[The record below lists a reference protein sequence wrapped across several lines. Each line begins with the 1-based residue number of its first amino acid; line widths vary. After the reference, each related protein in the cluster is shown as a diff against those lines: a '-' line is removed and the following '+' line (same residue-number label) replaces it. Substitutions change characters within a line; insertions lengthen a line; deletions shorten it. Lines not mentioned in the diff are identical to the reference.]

1 MVFRCPEVAVLFGP
15 EEVVSGCRYV
25 VPWCS
30 RMIAVVGCEEVVAGG
45 RCVISWCCGVVC
57 GCFDVGSFGLVM
69 ACNGGGELFSSS
81 GREVDCRGQICVR
94 GIRDGGRSGGVRE
107 HRPLP
112 VF

>member
-1 MVFRCPEVAVLFGP
+1 MVVVVGCKAVVA
-15 EEVVSGCRYV
+15 GCRYV
-25 VPWCS
+25 MS
-30 RMIAVVGCEEVVAGG
+30 R
-45 RCVISWCCGVVC
+45 CCGVVC
-57 GCFDVGSFGLVM
+57 GCFDVGSLSLAM

-112 VF
+112 AS